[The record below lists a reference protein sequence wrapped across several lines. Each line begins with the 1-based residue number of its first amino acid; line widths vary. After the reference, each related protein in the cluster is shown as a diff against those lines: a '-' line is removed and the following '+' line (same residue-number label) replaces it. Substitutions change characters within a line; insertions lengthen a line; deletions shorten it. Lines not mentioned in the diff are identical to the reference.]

1 MKSKKILACTLAITT
16 TICSSASI
24 FAVKVDAM
32 GSRSIGVPA
41 TGPDD
46 SSFLDSSRILRIAT
60 VSRNSFES
68 ALIGR
73 ELTQDLQRLVRDEY
87 VKYGFRRSGIPK
99 MTDGKMREIIK
110 ELDTELSCIE
120 GQDEAIEKIKKQ
132 VKSILIKRC
141 TEKSKGV
148 DILYIIGPPGV
159 GKSETA
165 KLIAKVLLP
174 KKRKVFSINESAVS
188 GEEEK
193 SLAKQLFSGEGRS
206 YGDSSYNYNGSE
218 SDLLKMLK
226 INSNT
231 VLIIDEYDKIM
242 TKCKD
247 AEALLRNL
255 YDNAEIVYNGKKID
269 CRGLVV
275 IITSNEKGKSA
286 DLSECSAAD
295 KALDEYGRTNIEREE
310 SILDRLSRIEFKG
323 LNDDALTKIAKA
335 KITKEI
341 SAYQKKFGMNIKID
355 DSVYSTLIE
364 KAKIENETNGSA
376 RLIDNRLLVNLRDGL
391 AKLIAS
397 DETIKEEK
405 KSGLFASFASWVSSI
420 FTHRNEQKESRCIKA
435 SLDCDGNWVLKNESQ
450 GVAIE
455 LGQKS
460 GTGNLSSACSDTVAF
475 ASNDGNWVFE
485 NESQDI
491 EIKIEKELGAGDFS
505 SAYPD
510 TVAFVSDGVRN
521 AVVTSLEESKE
532 SGKTLDEDAKVD
544 SEDKE
549 ESLSSKRP
557 LEAKVEMIKEEK
569 ESSEINNESLE
580 TTSEDKEEKIPTK
593 RPLRA
598 IVEMINEGEESSE
611 INNEAL
617 ETI

>member
-46 SSFLDSSRILRIAT
+46 SSILDSSRILRIAT

-295 KALDEYGRTNIEREE
+295 KALDEYGRTNIEREG
-310 SILDRLSRIEFKG
+310 SILDRLSRVEFKG

-335 KITKEI
+335 KITKDI

-405 KSGLFASFASWVSSI
+405 RSGFFASLVSI

-435 SLDCDGNWVLKNESQ
+435 SLDCDGNWV
-450 GVAIE
+450 
-455 LGQKS
+455 
-460 GTGNLSSACSDTVAF
+460 
-475 ASNDGNWVFE
+475 FE

-491 EIKIEKELGAGDFS
+491 EVKIEKELGSGDFS

-521 AVVTSLEESKE
+521 AGVTSLEESKE

-580 TTSEDKEEKIPTK
+580 TTSEDKEEKIPNK

-598 IVEMINEGEESSE
+598 IVEMINEEEESSE

>member
-335 KITKEI
+335 KITKDI

-405 KSGLFASFASWVSSI
+405 RSGFFASLVSI

-435 SLDCDGNWVLKNESQ
+435 SLDCDGNWV
-450 GVAIE
+450 
-455 LGQKS
+455 
-460 GTGNLSSACSDTVAF
+460 
-475 ASNDGNWVFE
+475 FE

-491 EIKIEKELGAGDFS
+491 EVKIEKELGSGDFS

-521 AVVTSLEESKE
+521 AGVTSLEESKE

-580 TTSEDKEEKIPTK
+580 TTSEDKEEKIPNK

>member
-16 TICSSASI
+16 AICSSASI

-32 GSRSIGVPA
+32 GSHSVGLPA

-68 ALIGR
+68 ALICR
-73 ELTQDLQRLVRDEY
+73 ELTQDLRRLARDGR

-99 MTDGKMREIIK
+99 MTDSKMREIIK

-141 TEKSKGV
+141 TEESKGV

-174 KKRKVFSINESAVS
+174 KKREVFSINESAVS

-193 SLAKQLFSGEGRS
+193 SLAKQLFSGEGQS
-206 YGDSSYNYNGSE
+206 YGDSSYNYDGSE

-405 KSGLFASFASWVSSI
+405 RSGFFASLVSI

-435 SLDCDGNWVLKNESQ
+435 SLDCDGNWV
-450 GVAIE
+450 
-455 LGQKS
+455 
-460 GTGNLSSACSDTVAF
+460 
-475 ASNDGNWVFE
+475 FE

-491 EIKIEKELGAGDFS
+491 EVKIEKELGAGDFS

-521 AVVTSLEESKE
+521 AGVTSLEESKE

-580 TTSEDKEEKIPTK
+580 TTSEDKEEKIPNK

-598 IVEMINEGEESSE
+598 IVEMIKEEKESSE

>member
-46 SSFLDSSRILRIAT
+46 SSILDSSGILRIAT
-60 VSRNSFES
+60 VSRNSLES

-141 TEKSKGV
+141 TEESKGV

-174 KKRKVFSINESAVS
+174 KGRKVFSINESAVS

-295 KALDEYGRTNIEREE
+295 KALDEYGRTNIEREG
-310 SILDRLSRIEFKG
+310 SILDRLSRVEFKG

-335 KITKEI
+335 KITKDI

-405 KSGLFASFASWVSSI
+405 RSGFFASLVSI

-435 SLDCDGNWVLKNESQ
+435 SLDCDGNWVFENESQ
-450 GVAIE
+450 DIEVKIEKE
-455 LGQKS
+455 LGS
-460 GTGNLSSACSDTVAF
+460 GDLSSACSDTVAF
-475 ASNDGNWVFE
+475 AS
-485 NESQDI
+485 
-491 EIKIEKELGAGDFS
+491 
-505 SAYPD
+505 
-510 TVAFVSDGVRN
+510 DGVRN
-521 AVVTSLEESKE
+521 AGVTSLEESKE
-532 SGKTLDEDAKVD
+532 SGKTLNEDVKVD

-580 TTSEDKEEKIPTK
+580 TTSEDKEEKIPNK